1 MLTTPSA
8 FCFLLGGRPV
18 EEEEEEEEEVVV
30 VVPFRMHLTVS
41 LEIIWSSG
49 VSHTCIR
56 KELTEHFC
64 WYH

>member
-18 EEEEEEEEEVVV
+18 EEEEEEEEEEV

-41 LEIIWSSG
+41 LEII
-49 VSHTCIR
+49 
-56 KELTEHFC
+56 
-64 WYH
+64 